1 MIAYA
6 KIIINSH
13 IITNKIHF
21 GVSQN
26 MFFVIFLYHKKMI
39 ATAHANKAIS
49 HKNLAIYTQ

>member
-21 GVSQN
+21 GVSQKI
-26 MFFVIFLYHKKMI
+26 FFVILLYHRKMI
-39 ATAHANKAIS
+39 ATAHANRAIS
-49 HKNLAIYTQ
+49 HKNLAMYTQ